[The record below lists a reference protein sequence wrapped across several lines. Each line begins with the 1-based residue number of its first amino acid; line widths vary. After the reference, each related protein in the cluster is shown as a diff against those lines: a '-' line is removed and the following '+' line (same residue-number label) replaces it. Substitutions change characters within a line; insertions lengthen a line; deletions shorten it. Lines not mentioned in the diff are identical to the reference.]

1 MGRINVLDI
10 SVANMIAAGEV
21 VERPASVI
29 KELVEN
35 SIDAGATQIT
45 VEIKNGGISYM
56 RVTDNGRG
64 IEPDDVGLA
73 FVRHATSKIREA
85 SDLEAI
91 GTLGFRGEALC
102 SIAAVSRLTMTSK
115 TANAQSA
122 VRVELEG
129 GEMEDVSE
137 IGAPDGTSIE
147 VRKLF
152 YNTPARM
159 KFMKKDTTEAGYITD
174 MVQKFILANPEIS
187 FTYINNGK
195 QLFHST
201 GDGKLVNAI
210 YTVYGRDY
218 ARSLIEVSYGDKAL
232 SISGYVG
239 KSTISRPNR
248 TYQSFFVNGRYIKS
262 KSITVALDEAYKN
275 QLMGGRFPFAVINI
289 NVNPSFVDVNVHP
302 NKTEV
307 KFSDERKV
315 FDTVYWGVKN
325 ALYEKPTI
333 PDVTIAEK
341 RDAYKSKLF
350 ADKNEGFVQAPITFD
365 DKKTVLHDVS
375 AKTEPKADSVAE
387 IEHKKEQAF
396 SPESTSSENVNAESS
411 VLIPSEDTKNEK
423 VTFVTDTND
432 SAVAKPNVFRESD
445 TFSYKTSEP
454 YFGTK
459 DKNDSA
465 QYNDSINTVDNSAED
480 VSESVTAVDIEDEN
494 EYESEKKANSEY
506 ENYKITGVLFDTYII
521 LECGDKAL
529 LIDQHAA
536 HERIKF
542 EQLKR
547 DLQTSGIKT
556 QSLMLPVVVDLA
568 PREAAFAAENKQS
581 LASLGF
587 DADSFGENKYI
598 INGAPL
604 DTPYEEIQDLFTELL
619 EQMMSD
625 KKSIIA
631 QSNERA
637 LYTIACKAAIKANK
651 KLSEPEIRA
660 LANDVFALDGINTC
674 PHGRPIMISLTKY
687 ELEKQFKRVI

>member
-56 RVTDNGRG
+56 RVTDNGKG
-64 IEPDDVGLA
+64 IEPDDVGLV

-115 TANAQSA
+115 TAAAQSA

-174 MVQKFILANPEIS
+174 MLQRFILANPEIS

-201 GDGKLVNAI
+201 GDGRLVNAI

-232 SISGYVG
+232 SINGYVG

-275 QLMGGRFPFAVINI
+275 QLMGGKFPFAVINI

-341 RDAYKSKLF
+341 REAYRNKLF
-350 ADKNEGFVQAPITFD
+350 ADKSDGFVQASLTLD
-365 DKKTVLHDVS
+365 NKKAVSHDVS
-375 AKTEPKADSVAE
+375 EKKELKANDITPKTVTIAE
-387 IEHKKEQAF
+387 IE
-396 SPESTSSENVNAESS
+396 P
-411 VLIPSEDTKNEK
+411 KNEPNFSNEYISEEK
-423 VTFVTDTND
+423 EKDGAEV
-432 SAVAKPNVFRESD
+432 KPNVFRESD

-454 YFGTK
+454 YFGTA
-459 DKNDSA
+459 DE
-465 QYNDSINTVDNSAED
+465 AED
-480 VSESVTAVDIEDEN
+480 DGAQNTEGVNAADSTEQASEGAATAETES
-494 EYESEKKANSEY
+494 EYESDKEANSEY

-521 LECGDKAL
+521 LECGEKAL

-547 DLQTSGIKT
+547 DMQNSGIKT
-556 QSLMLPVVVDLA
+556 QSLMLPVVVDLS
-568 PREAAFAAENKQS
+568 PREAAFAAENRQS
-581 LASLGF
+581 LVSLGF

-637 LYTIACKAAIKANK
+637 LYTIACKAAIKANR
-651 KLSEPEIRA
+651 KLSEAEIRA
-660 LANDVFALDGINTC
+660 LADDVFALDGINTC
-674 PHGRPIMISLTKY
+674 PHGRPIMVSLTKY